1 MLTAHAQLLAQ
12 HLSMDK
18 DWEGKKKRQEK
29 EKQKQLFYKAF
40 TFPESHDVNCIQL
53 TWTLL

>member
-1 MLTAHAQLLAQ
+1 MLTAYAQLIAQ
-12 HLSMDK
+12 HVVK
-18 DWEGKKKRQEK
+18 DWVGKKKRQEK

-53 TWTLL
+53 RWTLL